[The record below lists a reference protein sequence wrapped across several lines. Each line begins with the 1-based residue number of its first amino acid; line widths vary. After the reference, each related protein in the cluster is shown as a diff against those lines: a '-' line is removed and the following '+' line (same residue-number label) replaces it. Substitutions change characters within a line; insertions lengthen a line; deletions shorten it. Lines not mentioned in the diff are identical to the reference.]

1 MAPDKSDTTPRK
13 EPHDASAK
21 PRHPDQPPNGA
32 STPPPDPTAPHPAH
46 RRTSKIA
53 RLPHE
58 IRQLLNIMLRDGA
71 PYDRIAHSLSDRG
84 HKISVNN
91 LSRWHST
98 GYNDW
103 LQEQAWLEEMRLRLD
118 FAGEVAHEKNAKLL
132 DAASLRIA
140 ITRMY
145 TFLLSFDPRVLTAQV
160 ASHPGAYSRILNSL
174 CHLTQ
179 ASINCERNRRDD
191 QVKAS
196 TLSQNAA
203 SP

>member
-1 MAPDKSDTTPRK
+1 MPSPKTVTTPN
-13 EPHDASAK
+13 PN
-21 PRHPDQPPNGA
+21 PNPPPNREPA
-32 STPPPDPTAPHPAH
+32 PPPDPTAPHTVH
-46 RRTSKIA
+46 RRTSKIS
-53 RLPHE
+53 RLPYD

-71 PYDRIAHSLSDRG
+71 PYDRIARTLADRG
-84 HKISVNN
+84 HNISVNN

-98 GYNDW
+98 GYDDW

-145 TFLLSFDPRVLTAQV
+145 TFLLSFDPRVLTSQV
-160 ASHPGAYSRILNSL
+160 ANHPGAYSRILNSL

-179 ASINCERNRRDD
+179 ASIQCERDRRDD
-191 QVKAS
+191 QYN
-196 TLSQNAA
+196 TNTQNAS